1 MNELIEEIYSS
12 GKVEDGQGNQINPF
26 PTALS
31 YELGVELYNLI
42 YNHTIEKTLE
52 IGMAYGLSSL
62 FICQAHHDKGIG
74 GHHTA
79 IDPMESIDYAS
90 IGLLN
95 ISRAGLDDTFKFY
108 ESCSYDVLP
117 QLYQANELFDLIFI
131 DGMHLFDY
139 ALVDFFYSDLL
150 LKPGGLLI
158 IDDVWM
164 PSIRK
169 MVMFVIKNRHYE
181 LVPDFFLGK
190 SSLLNRVT
198 KLTSAA
204 IKDPLYRMRLRLF
217 AKCALQNPF
226 DISAISSAI
235 YLGFK
240 GNMNYWCLRK
250 LSEDDRKWHH
260 YRAF

>member
-12 GKVEDGQGNQINPF
+12 RKVEDEQGNQINPF

-31 YELGVELYNLI
+31 YELGVELYNHI
-42 YNHTIEKTLE
+42 YNRTISNTLE

-74 GHHTA
+74 GQHTA
-79 IDPMESIDYAS
+79 IDPMESVDYVS

-95 ISRAGLDDTFKFY
+95 ITRAGLDDSFRFY
-108 ESCSYDVLP
+108 ESCSYEVLP
-117 QLYQANELFDLIFI
+117 QLFQANEVYDLIFI

-150 LKPGGLLI
+150 LKPGGFLI
-158 IDDVWM
+158 VDDVWM

-169 MVMFVIKNRHYE
+169 VVMFVIQNRHYE

-190 SSLLNRVT
+190 SSLINRVT
-198 KLTSAA
+198 KLISGA

-226 DISAISSAI
+226 DISSISSGL

-240 GNMNYWCLRK
+240 GNINYWCLRK

-260 YRAF
+260 YHAF